1 MIILNFK
8 TYESGT
14 GMNAVAMAK
23 ICEEVAKES
32 GVKIIPVVQ
41 ALDIERICNSVKIP
55 VFAQHID
62 AVNYGANTGKI
73 LPVAIKA
80 AGAKGSLLN
89 HSENTIMAKE
99 ILTGIDIL
107 KKLDMTSVVC
117 TKSPSESSMVAKF
130 GPDYIAVEPP
140 ELIGSGRSVTKAKP
154 QVITKTIEQVLKI
167 DKIPVLCGAGIV
179 NGEDVKKALE
189 LGAEGILI
197 ASAVMKAQNPKNV
210 LMDLCTGFD

>member
-154 QVITKTIEQVLKI
+154 QIITKAISEVLKI
-167 DKIPVLCGAGIV
+167 DKISVLCGAGIV

-197 ASAVMKAQNPKNV
+197 ASAVMKAENPKDI

>member
-1 MIILNFK
+1 MKKILSLFTSLIFGLIFNCTIYSMSFAAKPQYQQYVKPDLAVVFVEK
-8 TYESGT
+8 TWPSQT
-14 GMNAVAMAK
+14 
-23 ICEEVAKES
+23 I
-32 GVKIIPVVQ
+32 KIIEYSTLGGNPIESVVT
-41 ALDIERICNSVKIP
+41 RIPNFEDV
-55 VFAQHID
+55 
-62 AVNYGANTGKI
+62 
-73 LPVAIKA
+73 
-80 AGAKGSLLN
+80 
-89 HSENTIMAKE
+89 
-99 ILTGIDIL
+99 
-107 KKLDMTSVVC
+107 KKLDMTSIVC
-117 TKSPSESSMVAKF
+117 TKSPSESAMVAKF